1 MGAVAHL
8 HPMTSFVIAETPIG
22 SKRVAPHEFLFRIY
36 ILVLVSLGLETCF
49 LLTLTG

>member
-8 HPMTSFVIAETPIG
+8 HPMTSIVVAATSIG

-36 ILVLVSLGLETCF
+36 ILVLISQVLETCF